1 MRRGLR
7 FRPAGHAGQRLVA
20 VALRGFMLASGHA
33 VPPSPAPSFPFQA
46 PADFKKNAPLSL
58 LVLYAP
64 VFVFYFLFFCPR
76 VTLLDGY
83 AVPEARRGTPETGDL
98 HMVRSCCGNL

>member
-64 VFVFYFLFFCPR
+64 VFVFLFFYFFLP
-76 VTLLDGY
+76 
-83 AVPEARRGTPETGDL
+83 ARHFAGRI
-98 HMVRSCCGNL
+98 CGS